1 MVALGAMSIAG
12 SMMSCYVATSVL
24 VFSQPLTPFHRNL
37 SLLFSASHK
46 FPTLRPLAFAKEE
59 NTLVLNKDER
69 FGGWRTGEV
78 FGPVSRKRRKG
89 ARWWPNSHVVEYG
102 EVLDSHGDVIDEV
115 TSLSVLLSM
124 VVSIFLKLG
133 M

>member
-1 MVALGAMSIAG
+1 MFSIHSAKNIYGSAIYISLCFLSIATLRF
-12 SMMSCYVATSVL
+12 SAVL

-69 FGGWRTGEV
+69 FGGWRSELCR
-78 FGPVSRKRRKG
+78 VSPEFEHNCRDCDFIGWRSNASSSFEKG
-89 ARWWPNSHVVEYG
+89 RH
-102 EVLDSHGDVIDEV
+102 L
-115 TSLSVLLSM
+115 
-124 VVSIFLKLG
+124 
-133 M
+133 